1 MLMVI
6 VQEVFLYLIIKS
18 LLRDLYV
25 VTLIDSVF
33 LSACIVISY
42 IGFSTLT
49 IYFSVVML
57 VLFTIYSW
65 FYERDFSKAISITL
79 QAFILS
85 TVADHLS
92 NLLIQLWKLP
102 NGYLIIFVCIQ
113 ILIVFLINIILAKMN
128 ISTTFER
135 KSLNIITS
143 LLLIMLYLYIVF
155 SEGWENPVKMILG
168 NLVLL
173 LIMIVLLLV
182 IYSEYLKNV
191 KTEYEVQKQRTQI
204 QNDTRYMSEI
214 EAHYN
219 ELRRFRHDYQNM
231 LISIDEYLKSDD
243 LKGLREYYQK
253 NLAPVSHRVLKEK
266 YNLEDLSRVKV
277 KSIKSILFSK
287 LSYAQ

>member
-219 ELRRFRHDYQNM
+219 ELRRFRQDYQNM

>member
-1 MLMVI
+1 MVI